1 MHLVFAIQFRTYD
14 DSPKL
19 QWEIRHNL
27 PISKHISNT
36 KSKCII
42 AVVRLQRSETYEVT

>member
-27 PISKHISNT
+27 PISNT